1 MPPDSERDPT
11 FRAGTS
17 PHLLHNLWRL
27 RRYVRPYA
35 GQLGWLLIVAL
46 AATGASIAVPLVI
59 RQVVDGPIANRDP
72 GGLFRLGALALVLG
86 LAEAVLIFIRRWVQ
100 SSTALGIEST
110 IRNDIYAH
118 LQRLQVGFH
127 DRWQSGQLL
136 SRITTDLSV
145 IRRFLSFGLLFLI
158 VNTATYLAVVALLI
172 HLYWPLGLLVA
183 ASAVPLF
190 VVSRRFTR
198 SYLAA
203 SRRMQD
209 EQGDLAT
216 LVEESTQGLRTI
228 KAFGRRPEMTD
239 RFAVRARQ
247 LHDTA
252 TGKGRLLARTSAEF
266 DLVPNLTLAAVLIAG
281 AVAVAYDALTIGEL
295 VAFVTLQLMLIWP
308 IESLGW
314 IIANGQEA
322 ITAADRIHEVLDTA
336 PTIVDRPGA
345 VAAAPRRRS
354 AADSGSNGSASAI
367 RASPPGAPRRHP
379 GGATGRDGRHRR
391 RHRIGQDHPAVAG
404 APALRRHRRPDHLD
418 GRDIRDVQL
427 TGLRRVVGVAFE
439 EPTLFSMSV
448 WENLTLG
455 RPDAAE
461 DEVRAALA
469 VAQADFVY
477 DLPWG
482 LATRVGEQGLSL
494 SGGQRQRLALARAVL
509 GRPGVLVLDDPLSA
523 LDVHTEALVEA
534 ALVRVLRNTT
544 ALLVVHRPSTV
555 ALADRVALLADGRIA
570 AVGTHSE
577 LLAPCRTTGRS
588 SAAAG
593 ESDDSDLSPL
603 VTAEPAPQ
611 PRHVGRRPTDGADP
625 LAGHRRPT
633 RRRTRTSRRAGQRR
647 ALARLRSRSR
657 ACSARCSGRTAG

>member
-1 MPPDSERDPT
+1 M
-11 FRAGTS
+11 
-17 PHLLHNLWRL
+17 HNLWRL

-35 GQLGWLLIVAL
+35 AQLAWLLIAAF
-46 AATGASIAVPLVI
+46 AATAASLAVPLII
-59 RQVVDGPIANRDP
+59 RQVVDGPIADRDP
-72 GGLFRLGALALVLG
+72 AGLFRLGALALLFG

-100 SSTALGIEST
+100 SSTSVGIEST

-136 SRITTDLSV
+136 SRVTTDLSV

-158 VNTATYLAVVALLI
+158 VNTATYVAVVALLI
-172 HLYWPLGLLVA
+172 HLHWPLGLLVA

-190 VVSRRFTR
+190 AVSRRFTR
-198 SYLAA
+198 SYLTA

-209 EQGDLAT
+209 QQGDLAT

-228 KAFGRRPEMTD
+228 KAFGQRPEMTQ

-266 DLVPNLTLAAVLIAG
+266 DLVPNLTLAVVLVAG
-281 AVAVAYDALTIGEL
+281 AVAAAYDALTIGEL

-322 ITAADRIHEVLDTA
+322 ITAADRIQEVLDTA
-336 PTIVDRPGA
+336 PSIVDRPNA
-345 VAAAPRRRS
+345 VTLSRS
-354 AADSGSNGSASAI
+354 AVRGQLRFERVGFGYPDV
-367 RASPPGAPRRHP
+367 ASPVLRDISVEVRPGETLAIV
-379 GGATGRDGRHRR
+379 GATGSGKTTLLSLVPRLYDVTAGR
-391 RHRIGQDHPAVAG
+391 ITLDGQDI
-404 APALRRHRRPDHLD
+404 
-418 GRDIRDVQL
+418 RDIRLGV
-427 TGLRRVVGVAFE
+427 LRRLVGVAFE

-461 DEVRAALA
+461 DDVRAAIA

-509 GRPGVLVLDDPLSA
+509 GRPRVLVLDDPLSA

-534 ALVRVLRNTT
+534 ALARVLRDTT

-555 ALADRVALLADGRIA
+555 ALADRVALLADGRIT

-577 LLAPCRTTGRS
+577 LLATVPDYRAVL

-593 ESDDSDLSPL
+593 DSDDSGLI
-603 VTAEPAPQ
+603 
-611 PRHVGRRPTDGADP
+611 
-625 LAGHRRPT
+625 
-633 RRRTRTSRRAGQRR
+633 
-647 ALARLRSRSR
+647 RS
-657 ACSARCSGRTAG
+657 